1 MNKHF
6 YDIEEV
12 EDFFRYL
19 VNDRKV
25 NLNPDDNFVDYVN
38 LETKEP
44 TFSEYEVRLFNEMM
58 DEAFDF
64 CEDNGYD
71 IYEIAYD
78 ILWSDLKKGF
88 KVSQESIDEFKSNL

>member
-1 MNKHF
+1 MNT
-6 YDIEEV
+6 YINSTDEV
-12 EDFFRYL
+12 KDFFRYL

-25 NLNPDDNFVDYVN
+25 NLNPDDNFENYVN
-38 LETKEP
+38 RSDGKP
-44 TFSEYEVRLFNEMM
+44 TFCEYEVRLFNEMM

-78 ILWSDLKKGF
+78 ILMQGIGASKEGG
-88 KVSQESIDEFKSNL
+88 QQ